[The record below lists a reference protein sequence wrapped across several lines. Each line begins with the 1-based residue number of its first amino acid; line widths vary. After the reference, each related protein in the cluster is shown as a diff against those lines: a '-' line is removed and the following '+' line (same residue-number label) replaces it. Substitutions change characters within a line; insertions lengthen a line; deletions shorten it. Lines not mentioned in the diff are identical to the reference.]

1 MKSDSQM
8 AGFVPSSQFCPA
20 ALEFFY
26 PRLLAGGYFFLH
38 DFNNNEY
45 DWAVRR
51 AATKFMRG
59 KPERIV
65 EIPDRR
71 GTALFRKI

>member
-1 MKSDSQM
+1 M